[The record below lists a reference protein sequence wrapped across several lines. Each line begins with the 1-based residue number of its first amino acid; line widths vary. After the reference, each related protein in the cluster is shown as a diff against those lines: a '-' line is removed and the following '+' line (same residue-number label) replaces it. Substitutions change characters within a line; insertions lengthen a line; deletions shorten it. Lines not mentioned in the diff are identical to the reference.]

1 MKSESIKQ
9 ITQAIISVM
18 NEVKGI
24 DKTMTIGSGPNAYKG
39 VPDKE
44 VKKAIGS
51 AMSKHGLAILPISVV
66 AKTSIE
72 RWSEE
77 TSYGPKQKQS
87 VFTEVNTDYLLT
99 HLSGEFITI
108 SGYGHGTDS
117 QDKSAGKATT
127 YALKY
132 ALLYTFL
139 TPTGSIDDSD
149 STHSDEIQTPKEL
162 LFLNG
167 ELFKKAKKF
176 IQEGGHIDD
185 IKKKYQVTKE
195 IETLLNEK

>member
-24 DKTMTIGSGPNAYKG
+24 DKTTT
-39 VPDKE
+39 
-44 VKKAIGS
+44 IGS
-51 AMSKHGLAILPISVV
+51 AMCKHGLAILPISVD

-77 TSYGPKQKQS
+77 TNYGPKQKQS
-87 VFTEVNTDYLLT
+87 IFTEVNTSYLLT

-108 SGYGHGTDS
+108 AGYGHGTDS

-132 ALLYTFL
+132 ALLYTFM

-149 STHSDEIQTPKEL
+149 STHSDEIQTPKKPFL
-162 LFLNG
+162 SLPSTLSLPSNGDLF
-167 ELFKKAKKF
+167 EKAKKF

-185 IKKKYQVTKE
+185 VKKKYTITKE
-195 IETLLNEK
+195 IETLLNSK